1 MAVRSSNGYVG
12 FSKQVNQATD
22 TAPTTFLRLA
32 AVETLEQI
40 QDVQEVR
47 SLNADR
53 ELDAIYKTSHK
64 PGGSFQTYARPGLGA
79 QLLAYCLG
87 ADSITSVSPVYTHRI
102 TKANII
108 PWLTVERMLDNIE
121 RFIGCKINQIV
132 ISGSSAQPV
141 FMDVSFMACDSEIE
155 SETTASYQTDEPF
168 MFHDGTYTLDA
179 VSYTHLTL
187 PTILLV

>member
-12 FSKQVNQATD
+12 FARQIDQTTD
-22 TAPTTFLRLA
+22 IAPATFLRLA
-32 AVETLEQI
+32 AVETLEQV

-79 QLLAYCLG
+79 QLLTYCLG
-87 ADSITSVSPVYTHRI
+87 ADSVTVGSIYTHTI
-102 TKANII
+102 TKANTI
-108 PWLTVERMLDNIE
+108 PWLTIERLLDNVE

-132 ISGSSAQPV
+132 ISGNSAQPV
-141 FMDVSFMACDSEIE
+141 LMDISFMACDSEICLL
-155 SETTASYQTDEPF
+155 
-168 MFHDGTYTLDA
+168 YTSPSPRDR
-179 VSYTHLTL
+179 S
-187 PTILLV
+187 